1 MVYKVLYVFSI
12 GKYNDDE
19 FKGVFCEMNDEAG
32 TKCMTFSA
40 VSKNKSLWGV
50 KYYK

>member
-19 FKGVFCEMNDEAG
+19 LKLRKILYIKILSQDIAIFDEYL
-32 TKCMTFSA
+32 S
-40 VSKNKSLWGV
+40 
-50 KYYK
+50 